1 METLER
7 WLYPVPPLPKQ
18 KRQKPMEVLAL
29 GMSRSGTESLR
40 QALFILGYDHVYH
53 GFDVPESSPPSWEA
67 WVRLARRKWGRR
79 GATAG
84 ETGIT
89 REDLDAIIGH
99 CNAITDQQG
108 AMFALEMTEAYPEA
122 KVILNRR
129 EIGPWYR
136 SIVNTF
142 GVTMTGFKY
151 NVLPYFSSQLYWR
164 KRYYNEI
171 LENYFYGSM
180 ANNGSWVYREHCAKV
195 RGLVPQ
201 DQFLEWEAKDGWEPL
216 CKYDSHLCAA
226 FQDITT
232 TPGTVLTPAFLLA
245 NQICALGF
253 SGKIYQSKTFRPE
266 ILLT

>member
-1 METLER
+1 MEVLER
-7 WLYPVPPLPKQ
+7 WLYPVPSPSKRV
-18 KRQKPMEVLAL
+18 RQKPMEVLAL

-67 WVRLARRKWGRR
+67 WVRLARRKWGGR
-79 GATAG
+79 GTTAG

-89 REDLDAIIGH
+89 REDLDAIVGH

-108 AMFALEMTEAYPEA
+108 AMFALEMAEAYPEA

-129 EIGPWYR
+129 ETGPWYR
-136 SIVNTF
+136 SVVSTF

-151 NVLPYFSSQLYWR
+151 HVLPYFSAQLYWR
-164 KRYYNEI
+164 KRYYEEI
-171 LENYFYGSM
+171 LEAYFHGSLVK
-180 ANNGSWVYREHCAKV
+180 NGSWVYREHCAKI
-195 RGLVPQ
+195 RGLVPP

-216 CKYDSHLCAA
+216 CKYNFHPS
-226 FQDITT
+226 
-232 TPGTVLTPAFLLA
+232 TVFRMISLLQSRFIGLLSWLTNCIFR
-245 NQICALGF
+245 LGF
-253 SGKIYQSKTFRPE
+253 SEKIYRARTSPRE